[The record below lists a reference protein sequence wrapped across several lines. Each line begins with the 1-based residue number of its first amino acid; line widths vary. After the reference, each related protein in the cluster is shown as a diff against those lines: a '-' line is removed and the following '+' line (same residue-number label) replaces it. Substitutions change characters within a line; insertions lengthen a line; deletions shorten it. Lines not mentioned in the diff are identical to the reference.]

1 METAPPAGSTTGEGR
16 KNIDMIA
23 VSDHRVSTNYP
34 ATTHGNI
41 PAGAVTALGGA
52 LLHNVTERQGS
63 RQVYAHPADLGEFE
77 GQGYHIRAWAV
88 SSSVMSIFSP
98 VSGCASS

>member
-1 METAPPAGSTTGEGR
+1 METAPTLGSTTGEGR
-16 KNIDMIA
+16 KDIDLIA
-23 VSDHRVSTNYP
+23 VSDHCPSTNNP
-34 ATTHGNI
+34 AATHGNI
-41 PAGAVTALGGA
+41 SAGAVAALSGSA
-52 LLHNVTERQGS
+52 LYNVTERQGG
-63 RQVYAHPADLGEFE
+63 RQVYTHPADLGEFE